1 MHVLTHSL
9 TRSLQNIRESS
20 YRGVLWAKW
29 HDTFNTRCFK
39 KCYAVLERGRL
50 DFYRSKQV
58 GMCVCVYVCVCVNV
72 CMCVYV
78 CLYVCMCVYV
88 NTSVC
93 MCMCVCVNASVCGCV
108 EYLDR

>member
-58 GMCVCVYVCVCVNV
+58 GMCVCVYVCVCV
-72 CMCVYV
+72 CM
-78 CLYVCMCVYV
+78 
-88 NTSVC
+88 
-93 MCMCVCVNASVCGCV
+93 
-108 EYLDR
+108 